1 MDMSNWKWLCESQM
15 IRSDNEVVIYAPGH
29 TDWFNNP
36 VPVDG
41 KLSAPVANAPFFYTE
56 VKGDFV
62 FRAKVRPNFKYTYD
76 ACALMVIKDEQV
88 WCKAAF
94 EKSDFGT
101 TAAVCVV
108 TNGVSDDA
116 NGCNIAQD
124 EVWLQIVRVGD
135 VFCTHY
141 SLDGVKYDM
150 VRLFHLPVE
159 ETVMVGIALLIGWL
173 LGGPVGIGT
182 VISVFGMGT
191 ALQIVCRIMHFEPRD
206 VIHKNVFET
215 NRIFF
220 QKS

>member
-1 MDMSNWKWLCESQM
+1 MEMQNWKWLNESQ
-15 IRSDNEVVIYAPGH
+15 IIHEGGEVVIHAPEK

-36 VPVDG
+36 VPENGV
-41 KLSAPVANAPFFYTE
+41 LSAPVANAPFFYTD
-56 VKGDFV
+56 VTGDFV
-62 FRAKVRPNFKYTYD
+62 FRAKVRPNFKTVYD
-76 ACALMVIKDEQV
+76 ACALMVIQDEKV
-88 WCKAAF
+88 WAKAAF

-141 SLDGVKYDM
+141 SLDGETFYM

-159 ETVMVGIALLIGWL
+159 KTVKVGIEAQSPAGE
-173 LGGPVGIGT
+173 GGLRFYSEISLENRT
-182 VISVFGMGT
+182 V
-191 ALQIVCRIMHFEPRD
+191 
-206 VIHKNVFET
+206 KNLRAGV
-215 NRIFF
+215 
-220 QKS
+220 

>member
-1 MDMSNWKWLCESQM
+1 MDLQNWKWLNESQ
-15 IRSDNEVVIYAPGH
+15 IIHVGDEVVIYAPAK

-36 VPVDG
+36 VPENG
-41 KLSAPVANAPFFYTE
+41 LLSAPVANAPFFYTE
-56 VKGDFV
+56 VTGDFV
-62 FRAKVRPNFKYTYD
+62 FRAKVRPNFKSVYD
-76 ACALMVIKDEQV
+76 ACALMVIQDEKL
-88 WCKAAF
+88 WTKAAF

-141 SLDGVKYDM
+141 SQDGERFDM

-159 ETVMVGIALLIGWL
+159 KTVKVGIEAQSPAGD
-173 LGGPVGIGT
+173 GGLRFYSEISLENRT
-182 VISVFGMGT
+182 VRNLRAGV
-191 ALQIVCRIMHFEPRD
+191 
-206 VIHKNVFET
+206 
-215 NRIFF
+215 
-220 QKS
+220 

>member
-1 MDMSNWKWLCESQM
+1 MNLQNWKWLNESQ
-15 IRSDNEVVIYAPGH
+15 IIHEGDEVVIYAPAK

-36 VPVDG
+36 VPENGV
-41 KLSAPVANAPFFYTE
+41 LSAPVANAPFFYTE
-56 VKGDFV
+56 VTGDFV
-62 FRAKVRPNFKYTYD
+62 FRAKVRPNFKSVYD
-76 ACALMVIKDEQV
+76 ACALMVIQDEKL
-88 WCKAAF
+88 WTKAAF

-141 SLDGVKYDM
+141 SLDGERFDM

-159 ETVMVGIALLIGWL
+159 KTVKVGIEAQSPAGD
-173 LGGPVGIGT
+173 GGLRFYSEISLETRT
-182 VISVFGMGT
+182 VRNLRAGV
-191 ALQIVCRIMHFEPRD
+191 
-206 VIHKNVFET
+206 
-215 NRIFF
+215 
-220 QKS
+220 

>member
-1 MDMSNWKWLCESQM
+1 MNLQNWKWLNESQ
-15 IRSDNEVVIYAPGH
+15 IIHEGNEVVIYAPAR

-36 VPVDG
+36 VPENG
-41 KLSAPVANAPFFYTE
+41 ELSAPVANAPFFYTE
-56 VKGDFV
+56 VTGDFV
-62 FRAKVRPNFKYTYD
+62 FRAKVRPNFKSVYD
-76 ACALMVIKDEQV
+76 ACALMVIQDEKL
-88 WCKAAF
+88 WTKAAF

-141 SLDGVKYDM
+141 SLDGERFDM

-159 ETVMVGIALLIGWL
+159 KTVKVGIEAQSPAGE
-173 LGGPVGIGT
+173 GGLRFYSEISLENRT
-182 VISVFGMGT
+182 V
-191 ALQIVCRIMHFEPRD
+191 
-206 VIHKNVFET
+206 KNL
-215 NRIFF
+215 RAG
-220 QKS
+220 K